1 MPDENLILEQT
12 DSVDKT
18 TLSWRY
24 TLGKTCTA
32 LKSDHRSWGCCDR
45 CPVDKLAA
53 SGGGSPSDVR
63 KAYVIY
69 LRCNDANRTPVAR
82 EIQWF
87 TGAAHRT
94 QVTREIL
101 WFTGA
106 AHRTPVA
113 REIRWFTGSAHGTP
127 VTREIRWWVREDLQG
142 YSLQAGCLGRTAR
155 CYFS

>member
-1 MPDENLILEQT
+1 MGKFDKLMPDENLILEQT

-18 TLSWRY
+18 TLSWKY

-113 REIRWFTGSAHGTP
+113 REIRW
-127 VTREIRWWVREDLQG
+127 WVREDLQG
-142 YSLQAGCLGRTAR
+142 YSLQAGCLRRTAR